1 MSRSLLTV
9 PSMAALLPEISTRSI
24 RSLEPRR
31 SCLTQV
37 LHNCPAWQQRRQ
49 VRRLRLLRL
58 PRRRLLERPD
68 DLLRRRDRARH
79 RIPVPDARRIFYGTL
94 ASFRVAA
101 KALGLRALGEG

>member
-9 PSMAALLPEISTRSI
+9 PSTAALLPEISTRSI

-58 PRRRLLERPD
+58 
-68 DLLRRRDRARH
+68 LLRRRDRARH

>member
-9 PSMAALLPEISTRSI
+9 PSTAALLPEISTRSI

-49 VRRLRLLRL
+49 VRRLRLRQ
-58 PRRRLLERPD
+58 PQRLLERPD

>member
-1 MSRSLLTV
+1 
-9 PSMAALLPEISTRSI
+9 MAALLPEISTRSI

-58 PRRRLLERPD
+58 PRRRLLLRQPQRLLERPD